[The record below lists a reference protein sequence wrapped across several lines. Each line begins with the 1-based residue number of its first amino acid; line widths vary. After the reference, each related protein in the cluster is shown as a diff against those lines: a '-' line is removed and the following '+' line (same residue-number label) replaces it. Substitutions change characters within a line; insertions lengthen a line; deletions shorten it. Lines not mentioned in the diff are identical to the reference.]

1 MTPRKTYNKQKS
13 EKWGFR
19 HKKSGKQ
26 YTKVL
31 QKIRQ
36 QDNCAF
42 NDKNQGRK
50 HIKHQTIVHATHESM
65 PQNTVISTSTK
76 SAPIITQ
83 FLVQNKIKH
92 HRTKGKHQLK
102 AFSNKSNA
110 RNRANFHAKAFKLR
124 MQARSEPGQRC
135 KHRENSESK
144 FNKIF
149 KNKNPTNQI
158 RVIFPFGYVYTRKH
172 CLECHR
178 IS

>member
-1 MTPRKTYNKQKS
+1 MMHEKSPDHNKKQNLWRKIAQTQEVTPRKTCNKEKN

-19 HKKSGKQ
+19 HKKSGNQ

-36 QDNCAF
+36 EGNCVC

-50 HIKHQTIVHATHESM
+50 HIKHQAIVHAIREST
-65 PQNTVISTSTK
+65 PQNTVIFARIKTAT
-76 SAPIITQ
+76 PICR
-83 FLVQNKIKH
+83 FLGLNKIKH

-102 AFSNKSNA
+102 AFSNKINS

-135 KHRENSESK
+135 KHRENPEPK
-144 FNKIF
+144 FCKIF
-149 KNKNPTNQI
+149 
-158 RVIFPFGYVYTRKH
+158 
-172 CLECHR
+172 
-178 IS
+178 